1 MEQCKPEPAGSKDCR
16 PPVWQHG
23 HGDTALAPDR
33 LDGQLPALLEPILP
47 AQPGWEQL
55 MRASTEIAL
64 GKKRGAFQLP
74 AGLPPPPP
82 GFQVR
87 SSLHCPECRSSGA
100 QRAKSPRAAQP
111 WDYVQTPLICSN
123 FHHTVTKGAQRMLW
137 GLLFNYLPL
146 QDQGRGVVPL
156 VSAAKHL
163 YSTYAIRVFQP
174 FVPHVFLPPCTERAG
189 AAACP
194 AQKNEFP
201 LPRKHQGCSSHLFRG
216 STA

>member
-23 HGDTALAPDR
+23 HGATALAPDG
-33 LDGQLPALLEPILP
+33 LDRQLPALLEPILP

-64 GKKRGAFQLP
+64 GKKRGDFQLS

-82 GFQVR
+82 GFQVC
-87 SSLHCPECRSSGA
+87 SSLCCPECRSRGA
-100 QRAKSPRAAQP
+100 QRVKSPRAAQP

-123 FHHTVTKGAQRMLW
+123 FHHTVTKGTQLMLW
-137 GLLFNYLPL
+137 GPLFNYLPL
-146 QDQGRGVVPL
+146 QDQGRGVIPL

-163 YSTYAIRVFQP
+163 YSTYAIRVCQP
-174 FVPHVFLPPCTERAG
+174 FVPHVLLPPC
-189 AAACP
+189 
-194 AQKNEFP
+194 
-201 LPRKHQGCSSHLFRG
+201 LYLH
-216 STA
+216 